1 MTNDFLLDD
10 AALETLFTEAYSTTA
25 FDERSV
31 PDAVLERAI
40 ELMKLG
46 PTWMNSQP
54 LRVIRVSEQRRDP
67 VIASMWER
75 NQIKAQSAPEILILA
90 ADTNFYEYLISQA
103 GLRVQSA
110 QEQYAQDLALRTEIA
125 VQSANMQ
132 AGYLLLALR
141 SAGLGI
147 RPIGGYN
154 PQQVAAEFLAEGE
167 VPLMLYL
174 VGYPAAENSHNPR
187 GPRLETSKVY
197 RED

>member
-10 AALETLFTEAYSTTA
+10 AALDALFTEAYSTTA
-25 FDERSV
+25 FDDRPV
-31 PDAVLERAI
+31 PDAVLERAV
-40 ELMKLG
+40 ELMKFG

-54 LRVIRVSEQRRDP
+54 LRIIRISQQRRAAA
-67 VIASMWER
+67 IASMWER
-75 NQIKAQSAPEILILA
+75 NQPKAQAAPEILLLA
-90 ADTNFYEYLISQA
+90 ADTNFYEYLTTQA
-103 GLRVQSA
+103 GLRVQAA
-110 QEQYAQDLALRTEIA
+110 QEQYAKDLSLRTEIA
-125 VQSANMQ
+125 LQSANLQ

-147 RPIGGYN
+147 RPIGGYD
-154 PQQVAAEFLAEGE
+154 PKQIAAEYLAEGE
-167 VPLMLYL
+167 VPLMVYL